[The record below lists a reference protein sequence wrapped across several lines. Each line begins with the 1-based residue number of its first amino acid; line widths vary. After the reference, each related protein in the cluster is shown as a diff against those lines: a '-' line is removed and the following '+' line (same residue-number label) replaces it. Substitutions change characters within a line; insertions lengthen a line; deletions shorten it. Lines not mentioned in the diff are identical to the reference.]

1 MGSAEDLLL
10 CLGGSWKEHA
20 TLSDGD
26 LESFARRGFVV
37 KRRAASVGVVQ
48 GALRRVNGG
57 LLEPGA
63 VSRTRSSGD
72 PIICKKL
79 GKDPALL
86 ATLFESD
93 ACLPWVGNFRAPASM
108 SPSQL

>member
-1 MGSAEDLLL
+1 MEFASKEGRAASSSSSSSS
-10 CLGGSWKEHA
+10 GGRELNDELHA
-20 TLSDGD
+20 PRIRKG
-26 LESFARRGFVV
+26 V
-37 KRRAASVGVVQ
+37 RAASVGVVQ